1 MLQDL
6 QRDGQCRAVRKE
18 DKVATGM
25 AVHSTVAV
33 PLGVRGGLGDVMDVA
48 ALDAAGQGLGASLVE
63 GVLLL
68 HGAPRRA
75 LAVVH
80 AKHAGELVHVPYLE
94 QAAARMPRHGIVRT
108 HVPNSICTYE
118 QIRTA
123 ENWVSSSPDAVAC
136 RVGEQA
142 VLGRPAW
149 QSCAKNGAVRQDNL
163 LQQLEVVLPWGIT
176 AKTITKKARTH
187 FS

>member
-1 MLQDL
+1 MRQGVTGRTSRSPLACCAGWA
-6 QRDGQCRAVRKE
+6 RD
-18 DKVATGM
+18 
-25 AVHSTVAV
+25 
-33 PLGVRGGLGDVMDVA
+33 
-48 ALDAAGQGLGASLVE
+48 AS
-63 GVLLL
+63 VLLL

-176 AKTITKKARTH
+176 ASNSSPTTR
-187 FS
+187 FSYPFP